1 MTVVEGR
8 QAPREE
14 ARDRARTLIEAL
26 PYIRT
31 FRGQTVVIKVGG
43 AALDDDL
50 IAPLVAEDVA
60 LMVLVGIRIVVVHGG
75 GPQVTQAMTAA
86 GLEARFEKGLRV
98 TDEAAME
105 VVRRVLVGSVNP
117 QLVARLS
124 LAGLRPVGLSG
135 FDGALL
141 NAAPAGPAL
150 GRVGR
155 VVSVQ
160 PAILDALL
168 ADGYTPVVAPIAP
181 SPDGL
186 GFNVNADAV
195 AGALAG
201 ALHAAKLIYLTD
213 VEGLYRDMGDS
224 GSLIS
229 EIKLD
234 QLRPLVEGLSAGMR
248 PKIASAVHALEA
260 GVGKVHMLDGRVE
273 HALLLELFTD
283 EGIGTQVLP

>member
-1 MTVVEGR
+1 MTTTIEG
-8 QAPREE
+8 REE
-14 ARDRARTLIEAL
+14 AHNQARTLIEAL

-43 AALDDDL
+43 AALNDDL

-60 LMVLVGIRIVVVHGG
+60 LMVLVGIRVVVVHGG
-75 GPQVTQAMTAA
+75 GPQVTQAMMAA
-86 GLEARFEKGLRV
+86 GLEPRFERGLRV

-124 LAGLRPVGLSG
+124 TAGLQAVGLSG

-141 NAAPAGPAL
+141 DAEPAGSAL

-155 VVSVQ
+155 VVSVR
-160 PAILDALL
+160 PAILESLL
-168 ADGYTPVVAPIAP
+168 AEGYTPVVAPIAP
-181 SPDGL
+181 SPDALGL
-186 GFNVNADAV
+186 NINADAV
-195 AGALAG
+195 AGAIAG
-201 ALHAAKLIYLTD
+201 ALQAAKLIYLTD
-213 VEGLYRDMGDS
+213 VEGLYRDMGDA

-234 QLRPLVEGLSAGMR
+234 QLRPMVETLSAGMR
-248 PKIASAVHALEA
+248 PKIASAVQALEA

-273 HALLLELFTD
+273 HALLLEVFTD